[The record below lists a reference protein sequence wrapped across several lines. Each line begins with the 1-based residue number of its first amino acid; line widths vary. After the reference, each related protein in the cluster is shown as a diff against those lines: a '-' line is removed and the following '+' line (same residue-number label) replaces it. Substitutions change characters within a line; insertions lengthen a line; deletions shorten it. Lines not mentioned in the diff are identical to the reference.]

1 MKRSVYIISALILC
15 LFLLFSCGGEGPEEG
30 LLTRLDSLVEAD
42 ADSALQLM
50 GRTESEDWS
59 RRDAMRLEL
68 LRAKAMNR
76 ADSLFTT
83 DSLMLRVAEYY
94 RRHGSRNDRMLSLYL
109 LGCTY
114 RDMGAAPRAI
124 ETWQQA
130 VAEADT
136 ARQVCDLSTL
146 MRIHSQINVLYTRQR
161 LPEYAQ
167 QEIEKAEALCWKMKD
182 TLNALIFEEK
192 KCGILFNKEEYEE
205 CIKATEQ
212 VYKQYLQSS
221 FKDEAAPVCVFAIKS
236 SLAQKNYDK
245 TKYYL
250 EIYESYC
257 LSEKDHRKIN
267 GGLAPYY
274 IYKGN
279 YYLGIGN
286 FDSAEVCFR
295 KAMPEMHLL
304 HNDVAVYWGLQ
315 NVYNARHQ
323 ADSVL
328 KYSAI
333 YGQAKERSYASDI
346 AQATADAKNLYDY
359 SVEQKIA
366 QEKTEKLSQLKDIG
380 YSVALIVFV
389 ILTTL
394 STLFYKK
401 RKQTQYLRTQLNNKE
416 KKLEQAEKKYQGLH
430 NQEKVLKREQKEALN
445 QHKKEVKEYD
455 SKLKANAKEKEKLLQ
470 TIQELKGQVD
480 LLRTELGIKEMG
492 RKAQTLENTEIVH
505 QIKDFLNHPIGHIQ
519 KSQWKRLA
527 ETVNETHPDFYNR
540 MNRYQSLNEEEY
552 RVCLLTLIGCTS
564 GDINTLLEKSTG
576 YASNCKKRLHHIV
589 FNEPGTAQDFT
600 YKIRT

>member
-1 MKRSVYIISALILC
+1 MYNTLC
-15 LFLLFSCGGEGPEEG
+15 AMG
-30 LLTRLDSLVEAD
+30 SLVEAD
-42 ADSALQLM
+42 ADSALRLM

-94 RRHGSRNDRMLSLYL
+94 RRHGSRNDRMLSICP

-114 RDMGAAPRAI
+114 RVIGAAPRAI
-124 ETWQQA
+124 ETWQKA

-136 ARQVCDLSTL
+136 TASDCDLSTL
-146 MRIHSQINVLYTRQR
+146 MRIHSQMNGLYTRQR

-167 QEIEKAEALCWKMKD
+167 QEAEQAEALCWKMKD

-192 KCGILFNKEEYEE
+192 KCGILFSKGVYEE
-205 CIKATEQ
+205 CIKVAESLYQ
-212 VYKQYLQSS
+212 RYLQYGY
-221 FKDEAAPVCVFAIKS
+221 KDEGALACVYGVKS
-236 SLAQKNYDK
+236 YLALGDYAKAK
-245 TKYYL
+245 EYL
-250 EIYESYC
+250 DIYETCSY
-257 LSEKDHRKIN
+257 LKTDSRRAD
-267 GGLAPYY
+267 GGFAPYY

-279 YYLGIGN
+279 YYLGIEN
-286 FDSAEVCFR
+286 TDSAEYCFR
-295 KAMPEMHLL
+295 KAMPEMQMHML
-304 HNDVAVYWGLQ
+304 HNDVAVYKGLQ

-328 KYSAI
+328 KFSAL
-333 YGQAKERSYASDI
+333 YGQAKERSFARDI
-346 AQATADAKNLYDY
+346 AQATLNVKNLYDY
-359 SVEQKIA
+359 SVEQRIA

-416 KKLEQAEKKYQGLH
+416 KKLEQAERKYQGLH
-430 NQEKVLKREQKEALN
+430 NQEKVLKREQKEALK

-505 QIKDFLNHPIGHIQ
+505 QIKDFLNCPIGHIQ

-540 MNRYQSLNEEEY
+540 MNRYQSLNKEEY

-600 YKIRT
+600 YKIRTFV